1 MIDFSKLKGLTIPEG
16 AVKQITDESGRVL
29 WKAVKMV
36 SILITSLWNGI
47 DGDMASITVRSAEPF
62 APDPS
67 KPNTKTDTWTVYV
80 YDQPNCTIEIPE
92 GSTIECMVD
101 DSKASNR
108 CYVKV
113 NGVEVLSD
121 PGTYVYTVTCDVS
134 IHLEDKYAQGEY
146 GMVTITE

>member
-16 AVKQITDESGRVL
+16 VVTKITDESGRVL
-29 WKAVKMV
+29 WSAVKMV

-47 DGDMASITVRSAEPF
+47 DGDMASITVRTEEPF

-67 KPNTKTDTWTVYV
+67 KPNDKVNTWTVYV
-80 YDQPNCTIEIPE
+80 YDQPNRTIEIPE
-92 GSTIECMVD
+92 GSTIECTVD

-108 CYVKV
+108 CYVNV

-121 PGTYVYTVTCDVS
+121 PGTYVYTVTCDAS
-134 IHLEDKYAQGEY
+134 IHLEDKYTQGEY